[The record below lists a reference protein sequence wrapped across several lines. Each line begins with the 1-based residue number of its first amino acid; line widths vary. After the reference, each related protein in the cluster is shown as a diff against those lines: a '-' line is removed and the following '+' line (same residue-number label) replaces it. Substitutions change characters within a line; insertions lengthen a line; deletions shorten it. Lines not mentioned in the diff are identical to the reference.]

1 MDDSAPFA
9 VDTVLAPVDGSDESV
24 TALEYA
30 VAVADRYDASVH
42 ALFVLGR
49 GVIQG
54 MNAGTVDEADV
65 ATNTREF
72 FDGVRQIAAD
82 EDVPLITSVDDGFSQ
97 SIKTR
102 HPGNVVL
109 DTADIVDADFI
120 VLPRESV
127 TDTSADVLEQAAE
140 YVLSYASQPVLSV

>member
-1 MDDSAPFA
+1 MTDI
-9 VDTVLAPVDGSDESV
+9 DTVLAPVDGTDESV

-30 VAVADRYDASVH
+30 VAVANRYDASVH

-54 MNAGTVDEADV
+54 MNAGTLEEDDV
-65 ATNTREF
+65 AMDTRQF
-72 FDGVRQIAAD
+72 F
-82 EDVPLITSVDDGFSQ
+82 EDVREIATTRGVPLVTSVDDGFSP

-109 DTADIVDADFI
+109 DTADLVDADFI
-120 VLPRESV
+120 VLPREST
-127 TDTSADVLEQAAE
+127 TDTSPDVLEQAAE